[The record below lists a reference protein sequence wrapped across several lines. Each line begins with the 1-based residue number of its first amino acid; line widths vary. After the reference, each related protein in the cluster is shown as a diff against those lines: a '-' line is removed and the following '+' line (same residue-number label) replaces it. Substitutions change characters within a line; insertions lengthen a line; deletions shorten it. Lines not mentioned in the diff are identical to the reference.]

1 MAKKQQIE
9 FLHPNVL
16 LVITPKG
23 IIVEL
28 FTPIRAQVIKS
39 IGNLP
44 LEHLSIS
51 ILLSKTMSIKSC
63 IASQANGIRI
73 AISEWGKINIE
84 PLREYPKGL
93 IKYHNYNPKTVKYLF
108 QIKLHLN

>member
-23 IIVEL
+23 IIMEL

-39 IGNLP
+39 IGNITIGTYVYID
-44 LEHLSIS
+44 SIVKNDKYK
-51 ILLSKTMSIKSC
+51 ILYC
-63 IASQANGIRI
+63 IS
-73 AISEWGKINIE
+73 GKW
-84 PLREYPKGL
+84 YPYSYFRVGK
-93 IKYHNYNPKTVKYLF
+93 N
-108 QIKLHLN
+108 